1 MNYEFAKGSEWRRWE
16 LHIHTPGT
24 KKNDNFNGTSLD
36 EKWNNYYHNINEY
49 IGNGE
54 DPLKSIAVI
63 AITDYLSI
71 DNYKKVIS
79 DNRLPASI
87 KLVLANVEMRIQ
99 PIANDSPINIHFIF
113 NPDVIDSVESRFFS
127 KINFKY
133 GSTTFSASHSELI
146 RLGKTIDS
154 NLDDYAAYK
163 KGIEQF
169 VPSFDKIQEVFLN
182 DKELRD
188 NTVIF
193 VSNSSTDGVSGAINH
208 SDYLDAFQGDSQLKA
223 FRQSIYKFVDGIF
236 SSTPSDINYFLG
248 KKTNCPAEVVTAE
261 CGALKPCIHGSDA
274 HENNKI
280 FEPDQHKYCWIK
292 ADPTFNGLKQILYEP
307 EERVCISNT
316 KPECKPAYYVIDKVI
331 LDDEEFSDEPI
342 YFNDKLTC
350 IIGGKS
356 TGKSILL
363 HNMAKA
369 IDEKQVVEKESIVKT
384 STKELNN
391 TAVYWSDG
399 ENDGSRHIIYIP
411 QSYLNCLS
419 DKREVTTEIDN
430 MIQSVILN
438 NENAKLAYEKML
450 TSIKE
455 KRSELNV
462 KILNLLDIHKETVEI
477 DEEKKELGDRSGIE
491 REIKKLQEQKD
502 AISKDLEISDED
514 ITKYET
520 ALTESSNKSKL
531 LTKVNQEILSL
542 GAITTIVAPVT
553 VCFEDFSDDTLIK
566 IDEIKS
572 QIIEEA
578 DKIWIS
584 KRETLVNELIDRQKQ
599 LHAEKER
606 YDAVVKELQPK
617 IQGNNA
623 IADFSTKI
631 LAEKD
636 KLATFNALDEKLK
649 AKKSEEQAM
658 IAEIYSIP
666 FQIKELR
673 NEYASVINN
682 EAAFKGHE
690 IEFKVEVPFKKEEFL
705 KTLETDFVIRSVKFK
720 NTIKMDSFAEEEYN
734 ERKLEEIIEKLLSGE
749 LETKVGHTIESILRD
764 INDDWY
770 NIKYKVVMDNDNI
783 DVMSPGKKALVLLK
797 LLIDLAE
804 SKCPILI
811 DQPEDDL
818 DNRSVFDELIPFIR
832 RKKKERQ
839 IIVVTHNA
847 NVVLGADAEE
857 IIIANQAG
865 SKSENKEKR
874 FEYRSGAIENDNP
887 VYAMDGSIESGILNS
902 KGIQQH
908 ICDILEGG
916 EIAFEKRKNKYRI

>member
-1 MNYEFAKGSEWRRWE
+1 MKIFERGSEWRRWD
-16 LHIHTPGT
+16 LHLHTASSYDYEYKAT
-24 KKNDNFNGTSLD
+24 DSDEILIQKLQDN
-36 EKWNNYYHNINEY
+36 NIV
-49 IGNGE
+49 
-54 DPLKSIAVI
+54 AV
-63 AITDYLSI
+63 AITDHFVIDKDRIANLRRLSPNI
-71 DNYKKVIS
+71 VFFPGVELRTDKGDTNIHVILIFSDTINLDELVEDFNVFKRSAKNHDDNEKIYWDYNSIVDFAKQHDALISIHAGRKTNGVDDRISNSLPHNQAVKEEYATTISMFEMGQVRDFDEYRKHVFSDIGVKPMVIGS
-79 DNRLPASI
+79 DNHDARNYDPAN
-87 KLVLANVEMRIQ
+87 KL
-99 PIANDSPINIHFIF
+99 
-113 NPDVIDSVESRFFS
+113 
-127 KINFKY
+127 
-133 GSTTFSASHSELI
+133 
-146 RLGKTIDS
+146 
-154 NLDDYAAYK
+154 
-163 KGIEQF
+163 
-169 VPSFDKIQEVFLN
+169 
-182 DKELRD
+182 
-188 NTVIF
+188 
-193 VSNSSTDGVSGAINH
+193 
-208 SDYLDAFQGDSQLKA
+208 
-223 FRQSIYKFVDGIF
+223 
-236 SSTPSDINYFLG
+236 
-248 KKTNCPAEVVTAE
+248 
-261 CGALKPCIHGSDA
+261 
-274 HENNKI
+274 
-280 FEPDQHKYCWIK
+280 WIK
-292 ADPTFNGLKQILYEP
+292 ADVTFNGLKQIIYEP
-307 EERVCISNT
+307 EERVYISDT
-316 KPECKPAYYVIDKVI
+316 KPECKPDYYVIDKVI
-331 LDDEEFSDEPI
+331 LNDDEFSSEPI

-369 IDEKQVVEKESIVKT
+369 IDETQVQEKESIVNT
-384 STKELNN
+384 STKELSN
-391 TAVYWSDG
+391 TTVCWADG
-399 ENDGSRHIIYIP
+399 QNDGDRHIIYIP

-419 DKREVTTEIDN
+419 DKQEVTTEIDN

-438 NENAKLAYEKML
+438 NENAKFAYEKML

-514 ITKYET
+514 IAKYET

-531 LTKVNQEILSL
+531 LAKVNQEILSL

-553 VCFEDFSDDTLIK
+553 VGFEDFSGDTLIK
-566 IDEIKS
+566 IDEIKN
-572 QIIEEA
+572 QIIEEV

-584 KRETLVNELIDRQKQ
+584 KREALVNELNDRQKQ
-599 LHAEKER
+599 LHEEKER
-606 YDAVVKELQPK
+606 YDAVVEELQPK
-617 IQGNNA
+617 IQGNKA
-623 IADFSTKI
+623 IAEFSSKI

-649 AKKSEEQAM
+649 TKKSEEQAM

-673 NEYASVINN
+673 NEYANLINN

-705 KTLETDFVIRSVKFK
+705 KTLETDFVIRIVKFK
-720 NTIKMDSFAEEEYN
+720 ETIKMDSFSEEDYTTE
-734 ERKLEEIIEKLLSGE
+734 KLREIIDKLLSGV
-749 LETKVGHTIESILRD
+749 LEIKSGHTIESVLRD

-857 IIIANQAG
+857 IIIANQTG

-887 VYAMDGSIESGILNS
+887 VLATDGSIETGILNS

>member
-1 MNYEFAKGSEWRRWE
+1 MKIFERGSEWRRWD
-16 LHIHTPGT
+16 LHLHTASSYDYEYKAT
-24 KKNDNFNGTSLD
+24 DSDEILIQKLQDN
-36 EKWNNYYHNINEY
+36 NIV
-49 IGNGE
+49 
-54 DPLKSIAVI
+54 AV
-63 AITDYLSI
+63 AITDHFVIDKDRIANLRRLSPNI
-71 DNYKKVIS
+71 VFFPGVELRTDKGDTNIHVILIFSDTINLDELVEDFNVFKRSAKNHDDNEKIYWDYNSIVDFAKQHDALISIHAGRKTNGVDDRISNSLPHNQAVKEEYATTISMFEMGQVRDFDEYRKHVFSDIGVKPMVIGS
-79 DNRLPASI
+79 DNHDARNYDPAN
-87 KLVLANVEMRIQ
+87 KL
-99 PIANDSPINIHFIF
+99 
-113 NPDVIDSVESRFFS
+113 
-127 KINFKY
+127 
-133 GSTTFSASHSELI
+133 
-146 RLGKTIDS
+146 
-154 NLDDYAAYK
+154 
-163 KGIEQF
+163 
-169 VPSFDKIQEVFLN
+169 
-182 DKELRD
+182 
-188 NTVIF
+188 
-193 VSNSSTDGVSGAINH
+193 
-208 SDYLDAFQGDSQLKA
+208 
-223 FRQSIYKFVDGIF
+223 
-236 SSTPSDINYFLG
+236 
-248 KKTNCPAEVVTAE
+248 
-261 CGALKPCIHGSDA
+261 
-274 HENNKI
+274 
-280 FEPDQHKYCWIK
+280 WIK
-292 ADPTFNGLKQILYEP
+292 ADVTFNGLKQIIYEP
-307 EERVCISNT
+307 EERVYISDT
-316 KPECKPAYYVIDKVI
+316 KPECKPDYYVIDKVI
-331 LDDEEFSDEPI
+331 LNDDEFSSEPI

-369 IDEKQVVEKESIVKT
+369 IDETQVQEKESIVNT
-384 STKELNN
+384 STKELSN
-391 TAVYWSDG
+391 TTVCWADG
-399 ENDGSRHIIYIP
+399 QNDGDRHIIYIP

-419 DKREVTTEIDN
+419 DKQEVTTEIDN

-438 NENAKLAYEKML
+438 NENAKFAYEKML

-514 ITKYET
+514 IAKYET

-531 LTKVNQEILSL
+531 LAKVNQEILSL

-553 VCFEDFSDDTLIK
+553 VGFEDFSGDILIK
-566 IDEIKS
+566 IDEIKN
-572 QIIEEA
+572 QIIEEV

-584 KRETLVNELIDRQKQ
+584 KREALVNELNDRQKQ
-599 LHAEKER
+599 LHEEKER
-606 YDAVVKELQPK
+606 YDAVVEELQPK
-617 IQGNNA
+617 IQGNKA
-623 IADFSTKI
+623 IAEFSSKI

-649 AKKSEEQAM
+649 TKKSEEQAM

-673 NEYASVINN
+673 NEYANLINN

-705 KTLETDFVIRSVKFK
+705 KTLETDFVIRIVKFK
-720 NTIKMDSFAEEEYN
+720 ETIKMDSFSEEDYTTE
-734 ERKLEEIIEKLLSGE
+734 KLREIIDKLLSGV
-749 LETKVGHTIESILRD
+749 LEIKSGHTIESVLRD

-857 IIIANQAG
+857 IIIANQTG

-874 FEYRSGAIENDNP
+874 FEYRSGAIENDSP
-887 VYAMDGSIESGILNS
+887 VLATDGSIETGILNS

>member
-1 MNYEFAKGSEWRRWE
+1 MKLFERGSEWRRWD
-16 LHIHTPGT
+16 LHLHTASSYDYEY
-24 KKNDNFNGTSLD
+24 KAEDCD
-36 EKWNNYYHNINEY
+36 EILSQKLKENN
-49 IGNGE
+49 
-54 DPLKSIAVI
+54 IAAV
-63 AITDYLSI
+63 AITDHFVIDKNRINHLRELAPDTVFFPGVELRTDKGDTNIHVILIFSDQTNLDELVEDFNVFKREAKENSNDEKIYWDYNSQILPFAQKHNALISI
-71 DNYKKVIS
+71 HAGRKTNGVDEKISNSLPHNQAVKSDYATTISIFEMGQVRDINQYNEKVIPNIGSKPMVICS
-79 DNRLPASI
+79 DNHDARNYNPTN
-87 KLVLANVEMRIQ
+87 KL
-99 PIANDSPINIHFIF
+99 
-113 NPDVIDSVESRFFS
+113 
-127 KINFKY
+127 
-133 GSTTFSASHSELI
+133 
-146 RLGKTIDS
+146 
-154 NLDDYAAYK
+154 
-163 KGIEQF
+163 
-169 VPSFDKIQEVFLN
+169 
-182 DKELRD
+182 
-188 NTVIF
+188 
-193 VSNSSTDGVSGAINH
+193 
-208 SDYLDAFQGDSQLKA
+208 
-223 FRQSIYKFVDGIF
+223 
-236 SSTPSDINYFLG
+236 
-248 KKTNCPAEVVTAE
+248 
-261 CGALKPCIHGSDA
+261 
-274 HENNKI
+274 
-280 FEPDQHKYCWIK
+280 WIK
-292 ADPTFNGLKQILYEP
+292 ADVTFNGLKQILYEP
-307 EERVCISNT
+307 EERVCVSDT
-316 KPECKPAYYVIDKVI
+316 KPECKPDYYVIDKVI
-331 LDDEEFSDEPI
+331 LNDDEFLSEPI

-369 IDEKQVVEKESIVKT
+369 IDKIQVQEKESIVNT
-384 STKELNN
+384 STKELSN
-391 TAVYWSDG
+391 TTVCWADG
-399 ENDGSRHIIYIP
+399 QKDGDRHIIYIP

-438 NENAKLAYEKML
+438 NENAKIAYEKML

-502 AISKDLEISDED
+502 AISKDLELSVED
-514 ITKYET
+514 IAKYET
-520 ALTESSNKSKL
+520 ALTESSNKAKL
-531 LTKVNQEILSL
+531 LTKVKQEILAL
-542 GAITTIVAPVT
+542 GNITTIVVPVA
-553 VCFEDFSDDTLIK
+553 VSLEDFSEETLIK
-566 IDEIKS
+566 IDDIKS
-572 QIIEEA
+572 QIVEEA
-578 DKIWIS
+578 DKIWIT
-584 KRETLVNELIDRQKQ
+584 KREILVNELINRQQQ
-599 LHAEKER
+599 LHEEKEG

-617 IQGNNA
+617 IQGNKA
-623 IADFSTKI
+623 IAEFSSKI

-649 AKKSEEQAM
+649 IKKSEEQAM
-658 IAEIYSIP
+658 ITEIYSIP

-673 NEYASVINN
+673 NEYANVINN
-682 EAAFKGHE
+682 EVAFKGHE

-705 KTLETDFVIRSVKFK
+705 KTLETDFVIKIVKFK
-720 NTIKMDSFAEEEYN
+720 ETIKMDSFREEDYTTE
-734 ERKLEEIIEKLLSGE
+734 KLREIIDKLLSGV
-749 LETKVGHTIESILRD
+749 LEIKTGHTIESVLRD

-857 IIIANQAG
+857 IIIANQTG

-874 FEYRSGAIENDNP
+874 FEYRSGAIENDIP
-887 VYAMDGSIESGILNS
+887 VFATDGSIEAGILNS

>member
-1 MNYEFAKGSEWRRWE
+1 MKLFERGSEWRRWD
-16 LHIHTPGT
+16 LHLHTASSYDYEYKAT
-24 KKNDNFNGTSLD
+24 DCD
-36 EKWNNYYHNINEY
+36 EILVQKLQENKIV
-49 IGNGE
+49 
-54 DPLKSIAVI
+54 AV
-63 AITDYLSI
+63 AITDHFLI
-71 DNYKKVIS
+71 DK
-79 DNRLPASI
+79 NRINHLRG
-87 KLVLANVEMRIQ
+87 LAPDIVFFPGVELRT
-99 PIANDSPINIHFIF
+99 DKGDTNIHVILIF
-113 NPDVIDSVESRFFS
+113 SD
-127 KINFKY
+127 K
-133 GSTTFSASHSELI
+133 
-146 RLGKTIDS
+146 S
-154 NLDDYAAYK
+154 NLDELVEDFNAFKREAQNKDDNESIYWDYNSQIVPFAK
-163 KGIEQF
+163 KHDALISIHAGRKSNGVDDRI
-169 VPSFDKIQEVFLN
+169 
-182 DKELRD
+182 
-188 NTVIF
+188 
-193 VSNSSTDGVSGAINH
+193 SNSLPHNQAVKEEYATTISMFEMGQVRDFDEYRKHV
-208 SDYLDAFQGDSQLKA
+208 F
-223 FRQSIYKFVDGIF
+223 
-236 SSTPSDINYFLG
+236 SDIG
-248 KKTNCPAEVVTAE
+248 V
-261 CGALKPCIHGSDA
+261 KPMVIGSDNHDA
-274 HENNKI
+274 RNYDPANKL
-280 FEPDQHKYCWIK
+280 WIK
-292 ADPTFNGLKQILYEP
+292 ADVTFNGLKQIIYEP
-307 EERVCISNT
+307 EERVCVSDT
-316 KPECKPAYYVIDKVI
+316 KPECKPDYYVIDKVF
-331 LDDEEFSDEPI
+331 LNDDEFSSEPI

-369 IDEKQVVEKESIVKT
+369 IDKPQVQEKESIVNT
-384 STKELNN
+384 STKELSK
-391 TAVYWSDG
+391 TTVCWADG
-399 ENDGSRHIIYIP
+399 QNDGDRHIIYIP

-419 DKREVTTEIDN
+419 DKQEVTTEIDN

-520 ALTESSNKSKL
+520 ALTESSNKAKL

-542 GAITTIVAPVT
+542 GAITTIVTPVT
-553 VCFEDFSDDTLIK
+553 VSFEDFSDDTLIK

-584 KRETLVNELIDRQKQ
+584 RRETLVNELIDRQKQ
-599 LHAEKER
+599 LNEEKER

-623 IADFSTKI
+623 IAEFSSKI

-636 KLATFNALDEKLK
+636 KLATFNDLDEKLK

-720 NTIKMDSFAEEEYN
+720 NTIKMDSFAEEEYS

>member
-1 MNYEFAKGSEWRRWE
+1 MKIFERGSEWRRWD
-16 LHIHTPGT
+16 LHLHTASSYDYEY
-24 KKNDNFNGTSLD
+24 KAEDCD
-36 EKWNNYYHNINEY
+36 EILSQKLKENN
-49 IGNGE
+49 
-54 DPLKSIAVI
+54 IAAV
-63 AITDYLSI
+63 AITDHFVI
-71 DNYKKVIS
+71 DK
-79 DNRLPASI
+79 NRINHLRE
-87 KLVLANVEMRIQ
+87 LAPDIVFFPGVELRT
-99 PIANDSPINIHFIF
+99 DKGDTNIHVILIF
-113 NPDVIDSVESRFFS
+113 SDQ
-127 KINFKY
+127 
-133 GSTTFSASHSELI
+133 
-146 RLGKTIDS
+146 S
-154 NLDDYAAYK
+154 NLDELVEDFNVFKREAKENGNDEKIYWDYISQILPFAQKHNALISIHAGRK
-163 KGIEQF
+163 ANGVDE
-169 VPSFDKIQEVFLN
+169 KI
-182 DKELRD
+182 
-188 NTVIF
+188 
-193 VSNSSTDGVSGAINH
+193 SNSLPHNQAVKSEYATTI
-208 SDYLDAFQGDSQLKA
+208 
-223 FRQSIYKFVDGIF
+223 SIFEMGQVR
-236 SSTPSDINYFLG
+236 DINQYNEKVIPNIG
-248 KKTNCPAEVVTAE
+248 AKPMVICSDNHDARNYNPTNK
-261 CGALKPCIHGSDA
+261 L
-274 HENNKI
+274 
-280 FEPDQHKYCWIK
+280 WIK
-292 ADPTFNGLKQILYEP
+292 TDVTFNGLKQIIYEP
-307 EERVCISNT
+307 EERVCISDT
-316 KPECKPAYYVIDKVI
+316 KPECKPDYYVIDKVI
-331 LDDEEFSDEPI
+331 LNDDEFSSEPI

-369 IDEKQVVEKESIVKT
+369 IDETQVQEKESIVNT
-384 STKELNN
+384 STKELSN
-391 TAVYWSDG
+391 TTVCWTDG
-399 ENDGSRHIIYIP
+399 QNEGGRHIIYIP

-419 DKREVTTEIDN
+419 DKQEVTTEIDN

-438 NENAKLAYEKML
+438 NENAKFAYEKML

-455 KRSELNV
+455 KRSELNI

-477 DEEKKELGDRSGIE
+477 DDEKKELGDRSGIE

-502 AISKDLEISDED
+502 AISKDLKISDDD

-531 LTKVNQEILSL
+531 LAKVNQEILSL
-542 GAITTIVAPVT
+542 GAVTTIVVPVT
-553 VCFEDFSDDTLIK
+553 VGFEDFSDETLIK

-584 KRETLVNELIDRQKQ
+584 KRESLVNELVNKQQQ
-599 LHAEKER
+599 LHEEKER

-617 IQGNNA
+617 IQGNKA
-623 IADFSTKI
+623 IAEFSSKI

-649 AKKSEEQAM
+649 TKKSEEQA
-658 IAEIYSIP
+658 IITEIYSIP

-673 NEYASVINN
+673 NEYANVINS

-690 IEFKVEVPFKKEEFL
+690 IEFKVEVPFRKEEFL

-720 NTIKMDSFAEEEYN
+720 NTIKMDSFAEEDYTAE
-734 ERKLEEIIEKLLSGE
+734 KLKEIIKKLLSGV
-749 LETKVGHTIESILRD
+749 LEIKVGHNIESILRD

-857 IIIANQAG
+857 IIIANQTG

-887 VYAMDGSIESGILNS
+887 VFDTDGNIEVGILNS

>member
-1 MNYEFAKGSEWRRWE
+1 MQLFERGSEWRKWD
-16 LHIHTPGT
+16 LHLHTASSYDYGY
-24 KKNDNFNGTSLD
+24 KAKDSD
-36 EKWNNYYHNINEY
+36 EILARKLQENN
-49 IGNGE
+49 
-54 DPLKSIAVI
+54 IAAV
-63 AITDYLSI
+63 AITDHFVI
-71 DNYKKVIS
+71 DK
-79 DNRLPASI
+79 NRINHLRE
-87 KLVLANVEMRIQ
+87 LAPDIVFFPGVELRTGKG
-99 PIANDSPINIHFIF
+99 DTNIHVILIF
-113 NPDVIDSVESRFFS
+113 SDQ
-127 KINFKY
+127 
-133 GSTTFSASHSELI
+133 
-146 RLGKTIDS
+146 S
-154 NLDDYAAYK
+154 NLDELVEDFNVFKRDAKEKDNDERIYWDYNSQILPFAQKHNALISIHAGRKSNGVDDRISNSLPHNQAVKEEYAATVSMFEMGQVK
-163 KGIEQF
+163 D
-169 VPSFDKIQEVFLN
+169 FDGYRKYVFP
-182 DKELRD
+182 D
-188 NTVIF
+188 I
-193 VSNSSTDGVSGAINH
+193 GV
-208 SDYLDAFQGDSQLKA
+208 
-223 FRQSIYKFVDGIF
+223 
-236 SSTPSDINYFLG
+236 
-248 KKTNCPAEVVTAE
+248 
-261 CGALKPCIHGSDA
+261 KPMIMGSDNHDA
-274 HENNKI
+274 RNYNPSNKL
-280 FEPDQHKYCWIK
+280 WIK
-292 ADPTFNGLKQILYEP
+292 ADVTFNGLKQIIYEP
-307 EERVCISNT
+307 EERIYISDT
-316 KPECKPAYYVIDKVI
+316 KPECKPGYYVIDKVI
-331 LDDEEFSDEPI
+331 LNDEEFSNEPI

-369 IDEKQVVEKESIVKT
+369 IDEKQVQEKELVVNT

-399 ENDGSRHIIYIP
+399 ENDGDRHIIYIP

-419 DKREVTTEIDN
+419 DKQEVTTEIDN

-438 NENAKLAYEKML
+438 NENAKFAYEKML

-531 LTKVNQEILSL
+531 LAKVNQEILSL
-542 GAITTIVAPVT
+542 GTITTIVAPVT
-553 VCFEDFSDDTLIK
+553 VAFEDFSDDTLIK

-584 KRETLVNELIDRQKQ
+584 KREILVNELINRQQQ
-599 LHAEKER
+599 LHQEIDG
-606 YDAVVKELQPK
+606 YDAVVKKLQPK
-617 IQGNNA
+617 IQGNKA
-623 IADFSTKI
+623 IAEFSSKI
-631 LAEKD
+631 LEEKD
-636 KLATFNALDEKLK
+636 KLATFNALDEKLIT
-649 AKKSEEQAM
+649 KKSEEQAM
-658 IAEIYSIP
+658 ITEIYSIP

-673 NEYASVINN
+673 NEYANVINN

-705 KTLETDFVIRSVKFK
+705 KTLETDFIIKIKKFK
-720 NTIKMDSFAEEEYN
+720 ETIKMDSFSEEDYTTE
-734 ERKLEEIIEKLLSGE
+734 KLKEIIDKLLLGV
-749 LETKVGHTIESILRD
+749 LEIKTGNTVESVLRD

-770 NIKYKVVMDNDNI
+770 NIKYKVVMDNDSI

-818 DNRSVFDELIPFIR
+818 DNRSVYDELIPFIR
-832 RKKKERQ
+832 RKKKNRQ

-857 IIIANQAG
+857 IIIANQTG

-887 VYAMDGSIESGILNS
+887 VFAMDGRLESGILNS